1 MTTKQQ
7 LIADIEILP
16 EHTLRLV
23 SVLVN
28 EIKSM
33 EEQTKSVSESIHSEL
48 VHRPPFK
55 FGTMAGKV
63 RMSDDFDAPIDDMKE
78 YME

>member
-23 SVLVN
+23 RVLVN

-33 EEQTKSVSESIHSEL
+33 EEQTKSVSEL

>member
-1 MTTKQQ
+1 MNLKEQ
-7 LIADIEILP
+7 LIADVEYLP
-16 EHTLRLV
+16 EYSLHLV
-23 SVLVN
+23 SVLVK
-28 EIKSM
+28 EIIAMEGKS
-33 EEQTKSVSESIHSEL
+33 KSVSEL

-55 FGTMAGKV
+55 FGNLAGKV

>member
-1 MTTKQQ
+1 MNVKQQ
-7 LIADIEILP
+7 LIADVERLP
-16 EHTLRLV
+16 EQSLRLV

-28 EIKSM
+28 EILLM
-33 EEQTKSVSESIHSEL
+33 EEKSKSASEL
-48 VHRPPFK
+48 GHRPPFK
-55 FGTMAGKV
+55 FGSMTGKI